1 MLNCKISKKFTTS
14 CETNVAGIDKIAV
27 ANWNPNYVFTSS
39 NSGCSIDS
47 IDLKDEKVYDMPF
60 MDGTGYF
67 NITGTIGANRDSK
80 YYLHT
85 VGFVLPNLSCENL
98 EDLTNYFLAKVI
110 AFVRTKNGKVYA
122 IGVDSGISASTFE
135 IGSGTAEGDQSGLNV
150 VYDGAQ
156 KNPMLEL
163 TDWALVEALIEK

>member
-110 AFVRTKNGKVYA
+110 AFFAQRMERFMLSELIVVFPLQRLILHQEQQKVTKAV
-122 IGVDSGISASTFE
+122 
-135 IGSGTAEGDQSGLNV
+135 
-150 VYDGAQ
+150 
-156 KNPMLEL
+156 
-163 TDWALVEALIEK
+163 

>member
-1 MLNCKISKKFTTS
+1 MLNCKISKKFTTP
-14 CETNVAGIDKIAV
+14 CQTNVAGIDKIAV

-39 NSGCSIDS
+39 NSGSCIDS
-47 IDLKDEKVYDMPF
+47 IDLKNEKAFDMPF
-60 MDGTGYF
+60 MDGTAYF
-67 NITGTIGANRDSK
+67 NVTGTIGANRDSK

-110 AFVRTKNGKVYA
+110 VFAKTKNGAVYA
-122 IGVDSGISASTFE
+122 LGVDSGISASTFE

-156 KNPMLEL
+156 KNPMLEI
-163 TDWALVEALIEK
+163 TDWSLVEALFAE